1 MVTSIDDKKPS
12 DPDLAEDQYFVTG
25 LVLVRNP
32 SSIAPPTSLSYA
44 RTYCHVQCH
53 CLVSISLSLSLFS
66 INISGSH
73 LRFQIHIQSVTLVV
87 VIAVTSAVLICATK
101 RGSRADEYKKK
112 DGASQDEDGDVE
124 LQVVS
129 TENQEKVITGD
140 PYYTETEQ
148 I

>member
-1 MVTSIDDKKPS
+1 MPL
-12 DPDLAEDQYFVTG
+12 PCFYL
-25 LVLVRNP
+25 
-32 SSIAPPTSLSYA
+32 
-44 RTYCHVQCH
+44 
-53 CLVSISLSLSLFS
+53 SLSLSLQLIFLGLTS
-66 INISGSH
+66 DSKYIY
-73 LRFQIHIQSVTLVV
+73 RVTLVV

>member
-1 MVTSIDDKKPS
+1 M
-12 DPDLAEDQYFVTG
+12 
-25 LVLVRNP
+25 
-32 SSIAPPTSLSYA
+32 
-44 RTYCHVQCH
+44 
-53 CLVSISLSLSLFS
+53 
-66 INISGSH
+66 
-73 LRFQIHIQSVTLVV
+73 VV

>member
-1 MVTSIDDKKPS
+1 M
-12 DPDLAEDQYFVTG
+12 
-25 LVLVRNP
+25 
-32 SSIAPPTSLSYA
+32 
-44 RTYCHVQCH
+44 
-53 CLVSISLSLSLFS
+53 
-66 INISGSH
+66 
-73 LRFQIHIQSVTLVV
+73 TLVV

-140 PYYTETEQ
+140 PELQVVSTENQEKVITGDPYYTETEQ